1 MKNIL
6 LTAFICCALN
16 ISSNELDPID
26 LLKDFVAVDTIN
38 PPGNEINAV
47 RFYAEIF
54 DQYGISYQVAESA
67 PGRGNIC
74 LLYTSDA
81 ADE

>member
-1 MKNIL
+1 MKNFL
-6 LTAFICCALN
+6 LTTFICCALN
-16 ISSNELDPID
+16 ISSNELDPIG

-54 DQYGISYQVAESA
+54 DQYGIS
-67 PGRGNIC
+67 C